1 MLLQRAGR
9 GGADFAEL
17 YVERWRRRTL
27 RSLDGELE
35 DAVSAIEQGAGLR
48 LFFGTDVVY
57 AYTNDLSDAALSE
70 LVETLVRLRG
80 DHGSSGNGASVNG
93 ASGNGSAGNGA
104 GSVDAHGKGGLDLRR
119 RGPSGL
125 HLPATRFDEHSK
137 GWRMERLRELDA
149 GARIDPA
156 IRQVEGRLIEWE
168 QDVLVANSEG
178 DWVEDRRVRTRCAAS
193 VIASEGDQTQ
203 TGYTAPGLSVG
214 LELLES
220 NPPAAIGAEAARR
233 ALVNLRARPAP
244 AGTMP
249 VVIGNGFGG
258 VIFHEALGHL
268 VETTAVARRASVL
281 TDKLGQSIASPVVTY
296 VDDGTTPHGWGSS
309 EFDDE
314 GMPTERTVLIDKGV
328 LSAYMV
334 DRWGALKTGYRRTGS
349 GRRENY
355 TYAPTSRMRNTFIVP
370 GDVADPADLFEG
382 ISYGLYAKAMGGGQ
396 VKPGSGEYNFAV
408 TEGYLIRDG
417 EVAEPVRG
425 AMLVGKGPDTIMK
438 VDAVATD
445 LSTEPGMCGSLS
457 GSIPTEVGQPH
468 LRVSEIVV
476 GGEA

>member
-1 MLLQRAGR
+1 MLTPSTAETVLSAARR
-9 GGADFAEL
+9 GGADFADL
-17 YVERWRRRTL
+17 YVERWRRRTM
-27 RSLDGELE
+27 RVIDGEVE
-35 DAVSAIEQGAGLR
+35 DAVSAIEQGAGVR

-57 AYTNDLSDAALSE
+57 AYTNELDDASLGDLVA
-70 LVETLVRLRG
+70 TLVRLRG
-80 DHGSSGNGASVNG
+80 SGATDGHVDELGA
-93 ASGNGSAGNGA
+93 
-104 GSVDAHGKGGLDLRR
+104 GGLDLRR
-119 RGPSGL
+119 NGAQGL
-125 HLPATRFDEHSK
+125 HAPRIPFDTFDKS
-137 GWRMERLRELDA
+137 WRLERLRELDA

-156 IRQVEGRLIEWE
+156 VMQVEGRLLEWE
-168 QDVLVANSEG
+168 QDVLVVTSEG
-178 DWVEDRRVRTRCAAS
+178 DWVEDRRVRTRCSAN
-193 VIASEGDQTQ
+193 VIASDGDQTQ
-203 TGYTAPGLSVG
+203 TGFVGPGLSVG
-214 LELLES
+214 LELFEREL
-220 NPPAAIGAEAARR
+220 PADIGAAAARR
-233 ALVNLRARPAP
+233 ALVNLRAVPAP

-268 VETTAVARRASVL
+268 VETTSVARRASVL
-281 TDKLGQSIASPVVTY
+281 TDKLGEQVASPVVTY

-314 GMPTERTVLIDKGV
+314 GMATERTVLIDKGI
-328 LSAYMV
+328 LTSYMV
-334 DRWGALKTGYRRTGS
+334 DRWGSLKTGYRRTGS

-355 TYAPTSRMRNTFIVP
+355 TYAPTSRMRNTFILP
-370 GDVADPADLFEG
+370 GDVHDTSDLFQG

-396 VKPGSGEYNFAV
+396 VMPGSGEYNFAV
-408 TEGYLIRDG
+408 TEGYVIRHG
-417 EVAEPVRG
+417 EIAEPVRG
-425 AMLVGKGPDTIMK
+425 AMLVGKGPDTIKK

>member
-1 MLLQRAGR
+1 MISPSTADTVLQAARR

-27 RSLDGELE
+27 RTIDAEVE
-35 DAVSAIEQGAGLR
+35 DAVSAIEQGAGVR

-57 AYTNDLSDAALSE
+57 AYTNALDDASLGE
-70 LVETLVRLRG
+70 LVATLVRLRG
-80 DHGSSGNGASVNG
+80 SGDAAGRVDERGA
-93 ASGNGSAGNGA
+93 
-104 GSVDAHGKGGLDLRR
+104 GGLDLRR
-119 RGPSGL
+119 ASARGL
-125 HLPATRFDEHSK
+125 HAPQVPFEAHDK
-137 GWRMERLRELDA
+137 AWRLERLRELDA
-149 GARIDPA
+149 GARIDA
-156 IRQVEGRLIEWE
+156 AVKQVEGRLLEWE
-168 QDVLVANSEG
+168 QDVVVVNSEG

-203 TGYTAPGLSVG
+203 TGFVGPGLSVG
-214 LELLES
+214 LELFDR
-220 NPPAAIGAEAARR
+220 NPPSAIGADAARR
-233 ALVNLRARPAP
+233 ALTNLRAVPAP

-268 VETTAVARRASVL
+268 VETTSVARRASVL
-281 TDKLGQSIASPVVTY
+281 TDKLGEQIASPAVTY

-328 LSAYMV
+328 LTSYMV
-334 DRWGALKTGYRRTGS
+334 DRWGSLKTGYRRTGS

-355 TYAPTSRMRNTFIVP
+355 TYAPTSRMRNTFITP
-370 GDVADPADLFEG
+370 GDVHDVSDLFQG

-408 TEGYLIRDG
+408 TEGYVIRHG

-425 AMLVGKGPDTIMK
+425 AMLVGKGPDTIHR

-468 LRVSEIVV
+468 LRVTEIVV

>member
-1 MLLQRAGR
+1 MLTPATAETVLGAARR

-27 RSLDGELE
+27 RTIDGHVEE
-35 DAVSAIEQGAGLR
+35 AVSAIDQGVGLR

-57 AYTNDLSDAALSE
+57 AYTNDLADETLGELAA
-70 LVETLVRLRG
+70 TLVRLRG
-80 DHGSSGNGASVNG
+80 DGPGA
-93 ASGNGSAGNGA
+93 
-104 GSVDAHGKGGLDLRR
+104 VDAGGSGGLDLRR
-119 RGPSGL
+119 RGASGL
-125 HLPATRFDEHSK
+125 HAPDVTFDSASK
-137 GWRMERLRELDA
+137 GWRLERLRELDA
-149 GARIDPA
+149 GARIDDA
-156 IRQVEGRLIEWE
+156 VKQVEGRLIEWE
-168 QDVLVANSEG
+168 QDVLVVNSEG

-193 VIASEGDQTQ
+193 VIASEADQTQ
-203 TGYTAPGLSVG
+203 TGFVGPGLSVG
-214 LELLES
+214 LELFDAA
-220 NPPAAIGAEAARR
+220 PPARIGAEAARR

-268 VETTAVARRASVL
+268 VETTSVARRASVL
-281 TDKLGQSIASPVVTY
+281 TDKLGEQIASSVVTY

-314 GMPTERTVLIDKGV
+314 GMATERTVLIDRGV
-328 LSAYMV
+328 LTSYMV
-334 DRWGALKTGYRRTGS
+334 DRWGSLKTGYRRTGS
-349 GRRENY
+349 GRRQDY
-355 TYAPTSRMRNTFIVP
+355 TFAPTSRMRNTFIVP
-370 GDVADPADLFEG
+370 GEVEDQSDLFDG
-382 ISYGLYAKAMGGGQ
+382 IEFGLYAKAMGGGQ

-408 TEGYLIRDG
+408 TEGYLIRNG
-417 EVAEPVRG
+417 EIAESVRG
-425 AMLVGKGPDTIMK
+425 AMLVGKGPDTIKK
-438 VDAVATD
+438 VDAVAQD
-445 LSTEPGMCGSLS
+445 LSTEPGMCGSMS

>member
-1 MLLQRAGR
+1 MLTPSTAETVLRAARR
-9 GGADFAEL
+9 GGADFADL

-27 RSLDGELE
+27 RTIDGEVE
-35 DAVSAIEQGAGLR
+35 DAVSAIEQGAGVR

-57 AYTNDLSDAALSE
+57 AYTNELDDTALGE
-70 LVETLVRLRG
+70 LVATLVRLRG
-80 DHGSSGNGASVNG
+80 SGADVGQIDERGA
-93 ASGNGSAGNGA
+93 
-104 GSVDAHGKGGLDLRR
+104 GGLDLRR
-119 RGPSGL
+119 RGAQGL
-125 HLPATRFDEHSK
+125 HAPRIAFDSVDK
-137 GWRMERLRELDA
+137 AWRLERLRELDA

-156 IRQVEGRLIEWE
+156 VKQVEGRLLEWE
-168 QDVLVANSEG
+168 QDVLVVNSEG

-203 TGYTAPGLSVG
+203 TGFVGPGLSVG
-214 LELLES
+214 LELFEH
-220 NPPAAIGAEAARR
+220 NPPAEIGAAAARQ
-233 ALVNLRARPAP
+233 ALTNLRAVPAP

-268 VETTAVARRASVL
+268 VETTSVARRASVL
-281 TDKLGQSIASPVVTY
+281 TDKLGEQVASPVVTY

-314 GMPTERTVLIDKGV
+314 GMATERTVLIDKGI
-328 LSAYMV
+328 LTSYMV
-334 DRWGALKTGYRRTGS
+334 DRWGALKTGYGRTGS

-355 TYAPTSRMRNTFIVP
+355 TYAPTSRMRNTFILP
-370 GDVADPADLFEG
+370 GDVADVGDLFQG

-408 TEGYLIRDG
+408 TEGYVIRHG
-417 EVAEPVRG
+417 EVAEAVRG
-425 AMLVGKGPDTIMK
+425 AMLVGKGPDTIK
-438 VDAVATD
+438 RVDAIATD
-445 LSTEPGMCGSLS
+445 LSTEPGMCGSMS